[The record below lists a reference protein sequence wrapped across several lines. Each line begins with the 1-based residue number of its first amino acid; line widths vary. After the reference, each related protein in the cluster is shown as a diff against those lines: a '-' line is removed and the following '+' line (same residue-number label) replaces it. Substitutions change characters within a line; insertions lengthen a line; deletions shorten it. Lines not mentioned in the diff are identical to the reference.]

1 MYLEWLS
8 FTLIFELLEVSIKIS
23 IVSFYSSVYNELF
36 FIYAKKLQS
45 KARLIHGLFDRRV
58 PSIDG

>member
-23 IVSFYSSVYNELF
+23 IVPFYSSVYNELF
-36 FIYAKKLQS
+36 FIHAKKSQS
-45 KARLIHGLFDRRV
+45 KAHLIHGLFDRHV